1 MVRWFSG
8 LFVILTNPGRFSSRQ
23 RRRAA
28 LRLAVV
34 IIALAA
40 LAALGVFMV
49 CRLIPGGCGP
59 LNGGLAAEQEAE
71 EQILENSSAVLP
83 ETEDAGEEYLEQTLF
98 IGDSNTVR
106 LANFGEIEMNS
117 MAAVVGMGVQSVPDK
132 ACIWF
137 EEYSNPVTIPRAAEL
152 LQPQRMIIT
161 YGTNNTYMSTEE
173 FIEAY
178 EEALDALEESWP
190 YADLIIAAVP
200 PVGEDKEDAQ
210 RVQETI
216 DAFNAALLELAEERD
231 LHFLNTSEVLLGEDG
246 YLKSDY
252 VEADGMHLTAEGAEA
267 LVKYVRTHSYIT
279 EDRRPELQPQPTRI
293 DPPYQPQ
300 EDEMEEQEP
309 AVQPTP
315 TPTPTPTPSSSTSSS
330 AASESTSSTTS
341 ISEPEQTS
349 EPAQDSSSAQPPQ
362 DATPPAGGEDTTS
375 ASTPQQSGSEG
386 QEEVK

>member
-1 MVRWFSG
+1 
-8 LFVILTNPGRFSSRQ
+8 
-23 RRRAA
+23 
-28 LRLAVV
+28 
-34 IIALAA
+34 
-40 LAALGVFMV
+40 
-49 CRLIPGGCGP
+49 
-59 LNGGLAAEQEAE
+59 
-71 EQILENSSAVLP
+71 
-83 ETEDAGEEYLEQTLF
+83 
-98 IGDSNTVR
+98 
-106 LANFGEIEMNS
+106 
-117 MAAVVGMGVQSVPDK
+117 
-132 ACIWF
+132 
-137 EEYSNPVTIPRAAEL
+137 L

-178 EEALDALEESWP
+178 EEALDVLEESWP

-200 PVGEDKEDAQ
+200 PVGEDKEDAE

-362 DATPPAGGEDTTS
+362 DATPPAGGEDTTP